1 MSENNIPGD
10 CADCVATVET
20 PEFELILDDLGN
32 LVNRLRQIRET
43 SVTISDALIGVQDIG
58 KGYDDTATSAA
69 PNYFVIRCTHL
80 LSDLREEVEMLEKVN
95 AKLLHSIKAD

>member
-10 CADCVATVET
+10 CADCVAMVET

-43 SVTISDALIGVQDIG
+43 SVTISDALIGVQDTG
-58 KGYDDTATSAA
+58 KGYDDTANPTA
-69 PNYFVIRCTHL
+69 PNYFVIRCTHS
-80 LSDLREEVEMLEKVN
+80 LSDLGEEVGRLDSVN
-95 AKLLHSIKAD
+95 TRLLHSIKID